1 MERTALNLSLAPQT
15 LAKPRASVFASH
27 LTLYISIV
35 LVAALASYAVWAR
48 TRSIFACPASGYTA
62 DRYIAYCNGANYAD
76 YEHGAFWFGLEPAL
90 DFAAKADVLFL
101 GNSRMQKA
109 FSTKATADWFSADSA
124 RYYLMGFSYGD
135 NMSFAEVLL
144 RKMHPQ
150 ASVYVIDIDNF
161 FDPTETPPAKTVL
174 YDPQARS
181 RYEGKRFWQEVQHRV
196 CKTFPRLCGS
206 KTVTFRSRETGV
218 YDMEGA
224 PRNIVPVSVVE
235 TVSRDEVDRDTA
247 AAIGFL
253 KEFTQGKCVILT
265 LVPHVGTK
273 VGDANAI
280 ASGLGMKL
288 VTPDAIEGL
297 QTIDGSHL
305 DGPSAERWSQAFFQA
320 AGPKIRSCIEKH
332 GAAS

>member
-1 MERTALNLSLAPQT
+1 
-15 LAKPRASVFASH
+15 
-27 LTLYISIV
+27 
-35 LVAALASYAVWAR
+35 
-48 TRSIFACPASGYTA
+48 
-62 DRYIAYCNGANYAD
+62 
-76 YEHGAFWFGLEPAL
+76 
-90 DFAAKADVLFL
+90 
-101 GNSRMQKA
+101 
-109 FSTKATADWFSADSA
+109 
-124 RYYLMGFSYGD
+124 MGFSYGE

-181 RYEGKRFWQEVQHRV
+181 RYEGKRFWQEVSIGSARL
-196 CKTFPRLCGS
+196 FRRLCGS

-224 PRNIVPVSVVE
+224 PRDIVPVSVDE

-273 VGDANAI
+273 VGNANAI
-280 ASGLGMKL
+280 AR
-288 VTPDAIEGL
+288 
-297 QTIDGSHL
+297 
-305 DGPSAERWSQAFFQA
+305 RWA
-320 AGPKIRSCIEKH
+320 
-332 GAAS
+332 